1 MEKKKWGLSS
11 FALKR
16 VAVISMIFDHIGSIV
31 IQGMLEPLRVDGMLY
46 IGQDSAGWVRWVFQL
61 RELCDILGAIAFP
74 IFCFL
79 IAEGYTH
86 TRNKGKYT
94 LRMFLF
100 ALLSEIPYDLA
111 HYRMPFR
118 FSLQN
123 VMFTLTVSL
132 LTLMALE
139 RAERRAGEQKKQ
151 YVALSAAITA
161 AGMVL
166 AYLVRGEYVFLGVL
180 AVALMYLL
188 RERGKL
194 RLLGLV
200 PLLIASPWIL
210 LAVPL
215 LMAYDGSR
223 GKGNK
228 WFFYVFYPAHF
239 LVLAGLAQFA
249 AQFVR

>member
-1 MEKKKWGLSS
+1 
-11 FALKR
+11 
-16 VAVISMIFDHIGSIV
+16 
-31 IQGMLEPLRVDGMLY
+31 
-46 IGQDSAGWVRWVFQL
+46 
-61 RELCDILGAIAFP
+61 
-74 IFCFL
+74 
-79 IAEGYTH
+79 
-86 TRNKGKYT
+86 
-94 LRMFLF
+94 
-100 ALLSEIPYDLA
+100 
-111 HYRMPFR
+111 
-118 FSLQN
+118 
-123 VMFTLTVSL
+123 
-132 LTLMALE
+132 
-139 RAERRAGEQKKQ
+139 
-151 YVALSAAITA
+151 
-161 AGMVL
+161 MVL